1 MVFLSESD
9 FEKMNRILSIK
20 DQKPKKKNQS
30 QIFETKKNIGR
41 TNLRDK
47 KIKTEVKGKQE
58 GRKNRVRKANLY

>member
-9 FEKMNRILSIK
+9 FEKMNRILSINDK
-20 DQKPKKKNQS
+20 KPKKKNQS
-30 QIFETKKNIGR
+30 QIFETKNNIGR

-47 KIKTEVKGKQE
+47 KIKTEVKGKQQ

>member
-9 FEKMNRILSIK
+9 FEKMNRILSINDK
-20 DQKPKKKNQS
+20 KPKKKNQS

-47 KIKTEVKGKQE
+47 KIKTEVKGKQQ

>member
-9 FEKMNRILSIK
+9 FEKMNRILSINDK
-20 DQKPKKKNQS
+20 KPKKKNQS

-47 KIKTEVKGKQE
+47 KIKTEVKGRQQ

>member
-9 FEKMNRILSIK
+9 FEKMNRILSINDK
-20 DQKPKKKNQS
+20 KPKKKNQS

>member
-20 DQKPKKKNQS
+20 DKKPKKKKQS

>member
-47 KIKTEVKGKQE
+47 KIKTEVKGRHQ
-58 GRKNRVRKANLY
+58 GRKNRVRRANLY